1 MFELSPDRRRD
12 RALLSLGSLLR
23 IEILDEMLFEGRDP
37 VHGASGCE
45 DEAYSRKDAHENHPA
60 RHVEIG
66 RDDSQHYADC
76 DEGTDQDQSDDRPDI
91 PFLLLQQ
98 LGGRCLDRAGV
109 DPQSVDERCHH
120 DQGDGEFDGLADLL
134 AGLWQQPGCQR
145 VEVQA
150 GTDVDGDDDDSV
162 ENDPRE
168 IGLEELL
175 PFVVFG
181 GRTDGFPGRF
191 EPFEPFGRDLSAE
204 IFKERRGCLD
214 GVRGCESRDDGN
226 GDDDGVDEAP
236 HHPEGASH
244 AGNDEAELSQLGEAE
259 SDFDGIV
266 EPFSCQDDSGSG
278 EDDVADY
285 HKEREEKDHH
295 PVLEDDSGVDHHSD
309 GDEEDRS
316 EKVLQRFH
324 YPFDVFSLDCLRK
337 DGAHHE
343 GSEGRGET
351 DCIGEEDHAEAQAY
365 ADQQEDLVVE
375 DVLDLA
381 QDCGNQEYS
390 DEEPENQEED
400 ELEDVQHQFLAGKGL
415 RDGHRGEEDHQED
428 GDQVFD
434 DQRAEDHPR
443 IGLLLQ
449 AEILVGLDDDHR
461 R

>member
-1 MFELSPDRRRD
+1 M
-12 RALLSLGSLLR
+12 
-23 IEILDEMLFEGRDP
+23 
-37 VHGASGCE
+37 
-45 DEAYSRKDAHENHPA
+45 
-60 RHVEIG
+60 
-66 RDDSQHYADC
+66 
-76 DEGTDQDQSDDRPDI
+76 
-91 PFLLLQQ
+91 
-98 LGGRCLDRAGV
+98 
-109 DPQSVDERCHH
+109 
-120 DQGDGEFDGLADLL
+120 
-134 AGLWQQPGCQR
+134 
-145 VEVQA
+145 
-150 GTDVDGDDDDSV
+150 
-162 ENDPRE
+162 
-168 IGLEELL
+168 
-175 PFVVFG
+175 
-181 GRTDGFPGRF
+181 
-191 EPFEPFGRDLSAE
+191 
-204 IFKERRGCLD
+204 
-214 GVRGCESRDDGN
+214 
-226 GDDDGVDEAP
+226 
-236 HHPEGASH
+236 
-244 AGNDEAELSQLGEAE
+244 
-259 SDFDGIV
+259 
-266 EPFSCQDDSGSG
+266 
-278 EDDVADY
+278 
-285 HKEREEKDHH
+285 
-295 PVLEDDSGVDHHSD
+295 LEDDSGVDHHSD

-449 AEILVGLDDDHR
+449 AEILVGFDDDHR